1 MNKFKKIGIAISLG
15 LAMLGGIWLASP
27 SQAAGCNKFNVVYCG
42 THSMSELQTAYS
54 RTEIKELYKEWY
66 ITSTMIQGGSNMREG
81 VVDANGNITVD
92 GRVVAT
98 NSITVQSKAGT
109 RQPQPQRSYKTSNGY
124 TYYQYTTGQS
134 FVDGPKS
141 YNIYAW
147 FDNNGSFITGV
158 IKDCGNPVWGNPTTP
173 PVKPALTCD
182 ALQVTEISRSDN
194 GLLTAEENGVVI
206 VKATAKDGASITSYT
221 YNFGDNNIKT
231 TNSSEIQ
238 YTYAKEG
245 NYKVTVTVNGKET
258 GEVKRQNPN
267 CQKTVTVKP
276 EPKMIVC
283 DLNTKKY
290 PTEIKESEFNKSK
303 HSKNPNDCKEAPAKI
318 KICVIE
324 KKEIREIKKEEY
336 NESKYT
342 TDLSKCQETP
352 TPNTPS
358 TPTPSPELPKTGAS
372 DAIMS
377 ALGLG
382 GLTTA
387 TIAYIASRRQM

>member
-1 MNKFKKIGIAISLG
+1 MDKFKKIGIAISLG
-15 LAMLGGIWLASP
+15 FAMLGGIWLASP
-27 SQAAGCNKFNVVYCG
+27 SQAAGCNSFNVVYCG

-66 ITSTMIQGGSNMREG
+66 VTETMVQGGSNMREG

-98 NSITVQSKAGT
+98 NAITVQSKAGT

-173 PVKPALTCD
+173 PAKPALTCD
-182 ALQVTEISRSDN
+182 ALQVTEISRNTFKFS
-194 GLLTAEENGVVI
+194 
-206 VKATAKDGASITSYT
+206 VKATAKGGASITSYT

-245 NYKVTVTVNGKET
+245 NYTVTITVNGKET

-290 PTEIKESEFNKSK
+290 PTEIKESEFDKSK
-303 HSKNPNDCKEAPAKI
+303 HSKNPNDCKESPAKI
-318 KICVIE
+318 TVCVIE
-324 KKEIREIKKEEY
+324 EGGKKYTKEIKKEEF
-336 NESKYT
+336 NEKIHKT
-342 TDLSKCQETP
+342 NLDECKETP

>member
-15 LAMLGGIWLASP
+15 FAMLGGIWLASP

-66 ITSTMIQGGSNMREG
+66 VTETMVQGGSNMREG

-98 NSITVQSKAGT
+98 NAITVQSKAGT

-173 PVKPALTCD
+173 PAKPALTCD
-182 ALQVTEISRSDN
+182 ALQVTEISRNTFKFS
-194 GLLTAEENGVVI
+194 
-206 VKATAKDGASITSYT
+206 VKATAKGGASITSYT

-245 NYKVTVTVNGKET
+245 NYTVTITVNGKET

-283 DLNTKKY
+283 VIEEGGKKY
-290 PTEIKESEFNKSK
+290 TK
-303 HSKNPNDCKEAPAKI
+303 
-318 KICVIE
+318 
-324 KKEIREIKKEEY
+324 EIKKEEF
-336 NESKYT
+336 NEKIHKTNLDECKETPAKITVCVIKEGGKKYT
-342 TDLSKCQETP
+342 KEIKKEEFNEKIHKTNLDECKETP

>member
-15 LAMLGGIWLASP
+15 FAMLGGIWLASP
-27 SQAAGCNKFNVVYCG
+27 SQAAGCNSFNVVYCG

-54 RTEIKELYKEWY
+54 RTEIKELYKQWY
-66 ITSTMIQGGSNMREG
+66 ITETMVQGSSNMREG

-98 NSITVQSKAGT
+98 NAITVQSKAGT

-124 TYYQYTTGQS
+124 SYYQYTTGQS

-141 YNIYAW
+141 YKMYAW
-147 FDNNGSFITGV
+147 FDNSGSFITGV

-173 PVKPALTCD
+173 PAKPVLTCD
-182 ALQVTEISRSDN
+182 ALQVTEISRNTFKFS
-194 GLLTAEENGVVI
+194 
-206 VKATAKDGASITSYT
+206 VKATAKGGASITSYT

-258 GEVKRQNPN
+258 GEVKRQSEG
-267 CQKTVTVKP
+267 CTKTIVVKP

-283 DLNTKKY
+283 VIEEGGKKY
-290 PTEIKESEFNKSK
+290 TKEIKKEEFNEKIHK
-303 HSKNPNDCKEAPAKI
+303 TNLDECKEAPAKI
-318 KICVIE
+318 KVCIVE
-324 KKEIREIKKEEY
+324 EGGKKYTKEIKKEEF
-336 NESKYT
+336 NEKIHKT
-342 TDLSKCQETP
+342 NLDECKETPTP

>member
-15 LAMLGGIWLASP
+15 FAMLGGIWLASP
-27 SQAAGCNKFNVVYCG
+27 SQAAGCNSFNVVYCG

-66 ITSTMIQGGSNMREG
+66 VTETMVQGGSNMREG

-98 NSITVQSKAGT
+98 NAITVQSKAGT

-173 PVKPALTCD
+173 PAKPALTCD
-182 ALQVTEISRSDN
+182 ALQVTEISRNTFKFS
-194 GLLTAEENGVVI
+194 
-206 VKATAKDGASITSYT
+206 VKATAKGGASITSYT

-245 NYKVTVTVNGKET
+245 NYTVTITVNGKET

-283 DLNTKKY
+283 VIEEGGKKY
-290 PTEIKESEFNKSK
+290 TK
-303 HSKNPNDCKEAPAKI
+303 
-318 KICVIE
+318 
-324 KKEIREIKKEEY
+324 EIKKEEF
-336 NESKYT
+336 NEKIHKTNLDECKETPAKITVCVIEEGGKKYT
-342 TDLSKCQETP
+342 KEIKKEEFNEKIHKTNLDECKETPTP

-358 TPTPSPELPKTGAS
+358 TPTPSPELPNTGAS

>member
-15 LAMLGGIWLASP
+15 FAMLGGIWLASP
-27 SQAAGCNKFNVVYCG
+27 SQAAGCNSFNVVYCG

-66 ITSTMIQGGSNMREG
+66 VTETMVQGGSNMREG

-98 NSITVQSKAGT
+98 NAITVQSKAGT

-173 PVKPALTCD
+173 PAKPALTCD
-182 ALQVTEISRSDN
+182 ALQVTEISRNTFKFS
-194 GLLTAEENGVVI
+194 
-206 VKATAKDGASITSYT
+206 VKATAKGGASITSYT

-245 NYKVTVTVNGKET
+245 NYTVTITVNGKET

-290 PTEIKESEFNKSK
+290 PTEIKESEFDKSK
-303 HSKNPNDCKEAPAKI
+303 HSKNPNDCKETPAKI
-318 KICVIE
+318 TVCVIE
-324 KKEIREIKKEEY
+324 EGGKKYTKEIKKEEF
-336 NESKYT
+336 NEKIHKT
-342 TDLSKCQETP
+342 NLDECKETP
-352 TPNTPS
+352 TP

>member
-15 LAMLGGIWLASP
+15 FAMLGGIWLASP
-27 SQAAGCNKFNVVYCG
+27 SQAAGCNSFNVVYCG

-54 RTEIKELYKEWY
+54 RTEIKELYKQWY
-66 ITSTMIQGGSNMREG
+66 ITDTMVQGGSNMREG

-124 TYYQYTTGQS
+124 TYYQYPTGQS

-173 PVKPALTCD
+173 PAKPALTCD
-182 ALQVTEISRSDN
+182 ALQVTEISRNTFKFS
-194 GLLTAEENGVVI
+194 
-206 VKATAKDGASITSYT
+206 VKATAKGGASITSYT

-258 GEVKRQNPN
+258 GEVKRQSEG
-267 CQKTVTVKP
+267 CTKTIVVKP

-283 DLNTKKY
+283 VIEEGGKKY
-290 PTEIKESEFNKSK
+290 TKEIKKEEFNEKIHK
-303 HSKNPNDCKEAPAKI
+303 TNLDECKEAPAKI
-318 KICVIE
+318 TVCVIE
-324 KKEIREIKKEEY
+324 EGGKKYTKEIKKEEF
-336 NESKYT
+336 NEKIHKT
-342 TDLSKCQETP
+342 NLDECKETPTP

-358 TPTPSPELPKTGAS
+358 TPTPSPELPTTGAS

>member
-15 LAMLGGIWLASP
+15 FAMLGGIWLASP
-27 SQAAGCNKFNVVYCG
+27 SQAAGCNSFNVVYCG

-66 ITSTMIQGGSNMREG
+66 VTETMVQGGSNMREG

-98 NSITVQSKAGT
+98 NAITVQSKAGT

-173 PVKPALTCD
+173 PAKPALTCD
-182 ALQVTEISRSDN
+182 ALQVTEISRNTFKFS
-194 GLLTAEENGVVI
+194 
-206 VKATAKDGASITSYT
+206 VKATAKGGASITSYT
-221 YNFGDNNIKT
+221 YNFGDSNIKT

-238 YTYAKEG
+238 YTYAQEG
-245 NYKVTVTVNGKET
+245 NYTVTITVNGKEA

-276 EPKMIVC
+276 EPKIVVC
-283 DLNTKKY
+283 ELKTNKY
-290 PTEIKESEFNKSK
+290 PVEIKESEFDKSK
-303 HSKNPNDCKEAPAKI
+303 HSRNPNDCKEAPAKI

>member
-173 PVKPALTCD
+173 PAKPALTCD
-182 ALQVTEISRSDN
+182 ALQVTEISRNTFKFS
-194 GLLTAEENGVVI
+194 
-206 VKATAKDGASITSYT
+206 VKATAKGGASITSYT

-245 NYKVTVTVNGKET
+245 NYTVTITVNGKET

-276 EPKMIVC
+276 EPKIIV
-283 DLNTKKY
+283 
-290 PTEIKESEFNKSK
+290 
-303 HSKNPNDCKEAPAKI
+303 
-318 KICVIE
+318 CVIE
-324 KKEIREIKKEEY
+324 EGGKKYTKEIKKEEF
-336 NESKYT
+336 NEKIHKTNLDECKETPAKITVCVIEEGGKKYT
-342 TDLSKCQETP
+342 KEIKKEEFNEKIHKTNLDECKETP
-352 TPNTPS
+352 TPTPNAPS

>member
-15 LAMLGGIWLASP
+15 FAMLGGIWLASP
-27 SQAAGCNKFNVVYCG
+27 SQAAGCNSFNVVYCG

-66 ITSTMIQGGSNMREG
+66 VTETMVQGGSNMREG

-98 NSITVQSKAGT
+98 NAITVQSKAGT

-147 FDNNGSFITGV
+147 FDNSGSFITGV

-173 PVKPALTCD
+173 PAKPALTCD
-182 ALQVTEISRSDN
+182 ALQVTEISRNTFKFS
-194 GLLTAEENGVVI
+194 

-245 NYKVTVTVNGKET
+245 SYTVTITVNGKET

-276 EPKMIVC
+276 EPKMLVC

-290 PTEIKESEFNKSK
+290 PTEIKESEFDKSK
-303 HSKNPNDCKEAPAKI
+303 HSKNPNDCKEVPAKI
-318 KICVIE
+318 TVCVIE
-324 KKEIREIKKEEY
+324 EGGKKYTKEIKKEEF
-336 NESKYT
+336 NEKIHKT
-342 TDLSKCQETP
+342 NLDECKETP

>member
-15 LAMLGGIWLASP
+15 FAMLGGIWLASP
-27 SQAAGCNKFNVVYCG
+27 SQAAGCNSFNVVYCG
-42 THSMSELQTAYS
+42 THSISELQTAYS
-54 RTEIKELYKEWY
+54 RTEIKELYKQWY
-66 ITSTMIQGGSNMREG
+66 ITETMVQGGSNMREG

-98 NSITVQSKAGT
+98 NAITVQSKAGT

-124 TYYQYTTGQS
+124 SYYQYTTGQS

-141 YNIYAW
+141 YKMYAW
-147 FDNNGSFITGV
+147 FDNSGSFITGV

-173 PVKPALTCD
+173 PAKPALTCD
-182 ALQVTEISRSDN
+182 ALQVTEISRNTFKFS
-194 GLLTAEENGVVI
+194 
-206 VKATAKDGASITSYT
+206 VKATAKGGASITSYT

-245 NYKVTVTVNGKET
+245 SYKVTVTVNGKET
-258 GEVKRQNPN
+258 SEVKRQSES
-267 CQKTVTVKP
+267 CTKTVTVKP

-290 PTEIKESEFNKSK
+290 PTEIKESEFDKSK
-303 HSKNPNDCKEAPAKI
+303 YSKNPNDCKEVPAKI
-318 KICVIE
+318 TVCVIE
-324 KKEIREIKKEEY
+324 EGGKKYTKEIKKEEF
-336 NESKYT
+336 NEKIHKT
-342 TDLSKCQETP
+342 NLDECKETP

-387 TIAYIASRRQM
+387 TIAYIVSRRQM

>member
-15 LAMLGGIWLASP
+15 FAMLGGIWLASP

-66 ITSTMIQGGSNMREG
+66 VTETMVQGGSNMREG

-98 NSITVQSKAGT
+98 SAITVQSKAGT

-173 PVKPALTCD
+173 PAKPALTCD
-182 ALQVTEISRSDN
+182 ALQVTEISRNTFKFS
-194 GLLTAEENGVVI
+194 

-258 GEVKRQNPN
+258 GEVKRQSEG
-267 CQKTVTVKP
+267 CTKTIVVKP

-283 DLNTKKY
+283 VIEEGGKKY
-290 PTEIKESEFNKSK
+290 TKEIKKEEFNEKIHK
-303 HSKNPNDCKEAPAKI
+303 TNLDECKEAPAKI
-318 KICVIE
+318 KVCIVE
-324 KKEIREIKKEEY
+324 EGGKKYTKEIKKEEF
-336 NESKYT
+336 NEKIHKT
-342 TDLSKCQETP
+342 NLDECKETPAP

-372 DAIMS
+372 DVIMS

>member
-15 LAMLGGIWLASP
+15 FAMLGGIWLASP

-66 ITSTMIQGGSNMREG
+66 VTETMVQGGSNMREG

-98 NSITVQSKAGT
+98 NAITVQSKAGT

-173 PVKPALTCD
+173 PAKPALTCD
-182 ALQVTEISRSDN
+182 ALQVTEISRNTFKFS
-194 GLLTAEENGVVI
+194 

-245 NYKVTVTVNGKET
+245 NYTVTITVNGKET

-283 DLNTKKY
+283 VIEEGGKKY
-290 PTEIKESEFNKSK
+290 TK
-303 HSKNPNDCKEAPAKI
+303 
-318 KICVIE
+318 
-324 KKEIREIKKEEY
+324 EIKKEEF
-336 NESKYT
+336 NEKIHKTNLDECKETPAKITVCVIEEGGKKYT
-342 TDLSKCQETP
+342 KEIKKEEFNEKIHKTNLDECKETPTP

-358 TPTPSPELPKTGAS
+358 TPTPSPELPTTGAS

>member
-15 LAMLGGIWLASP
+15 FAMLGGIWLASP
-27 SQAAGCNKFNVVYCG
+27 SQAAGCNSFNVVYCG

-66 ITSTMIQGGSNMREG
+66 VTETMVQGGSNMREG
-81 VVDANGNITVD
+81 AVDANGNITVD

-98 NSITVQSKAGT
+98 NAITVQSKAGT

-173 PVKPALTCD
+173 PAKPALTCD
-182 ALQVTEISRSDN
+182 ALQVTEISRNTFKFS
-194 GLLTAEENGVVI
+194 
-206 VKATAKDGASITSYT
+206 VKATAKGGASITSYT

-245 NYKVTVTVNGKET
+245 NYTVTITVNGKET

-283 DLNTKKY
+283 VIEEGGKKY
-290 PTEIKESEFNKSK
+290 TK
-303 HSKNPNDCKEAPAKI
+303 
-318 KICVIE
+318 
-324 KKEIREIKKEEY
+324 EIKKEEF
-336 NESKYT
+336 NEKIHKTNLDECKETPAKITVCVIKEGGKKYT
-342 TDLSKCQETP
+342 KEIKKEEFNEKIHKTNLDECKETP

>member
-15 LAMLGGIWLASP
+15 FAMLGGIWLASP

-66 ITSTMIQGGSNMREG
+66 VTETMVQGGSNMREG

-98 NSITVQSKAGT
+98 NAITVQSKAGT

-173 PVKPALTCD
+173 PAKPVLTCD
-182 ALQVTEISRSDN
+182 ALQVTEISRNTFKFS
-194 GLLTAEENGVVI
+194 

-245 NYKVTVTVNGKET
+245 NYTVTITVNGKET

-283 DLNTKKY
+283 VIEEGGKKY
-290 PTEIKESEFNKSK
+290 TK
-303 HSKNPNDCKEAPAKI
+303 
-318 KICVIE
+318 
-324 KKEIREIKKEEY
+324 EIKKEEF
-336 NESKYT
+336 NEKIHKTNLDECKETPAKITVCVIEEGGKKYT
-342 TDLSKCQETP
+342 KEIKKEEFNEKIHKTNLDECKETP

>member
-1 MNKFKKIGIAISLG
+1 MDKFKKIGIAISLG
-15 LAMLGGIWLASP
+15 FAMLGGIWLASP
-27 SQAAGCNKFNVVYCG
+27 SQAAGCNSFNVVYCG
-42 THSMSELQTAYS
+42 TRSMSELQTAYS

-66 ITSTMIQGGSNMREG
+66 VTETMVQGGSNMREG

-98 NSITVQSKAGT
+98 NAITVQSKAGT

-173 PVKPALTCD
+173 PAKPALTCD
-182 ALQVTEISRSDN
+182 ALQVTEISRNTFKFS
-194 GLLTAEENGVVI
+194 
-206 VKATAKDGASITSYT
+206 VKATAKGGASITSYT

-245 NYKVTVTVNGKET
+245 NYTVTITVNGKET

-290 PTEIKESEFNKSK
+290 PTEIKESEFDKSK
-303 HSKNPNDCKEAPAKI
+303 HSKNPNDCKEVPAKI

>member
-1 MNKFKKIGIAISLG
+1 MDKFKKIGIAISLG
-15 LAMLGGIWLASP
+15 FAMLGGIWLASP

-66 ITSTMIQGGSNMREG
+66 VTETMVQGGSNMREG

-98 NSITVQSKAGT
+98 NAITVQSKAGT

-173 PVKPALTCD
+173 PAKPALTCD
-182 ALQVTEISRSDN
+182 ALQVTEISRNTFKFS
-194 GLLTAEENGVVI
+194 

-245 NYKVTVTVNGKET
+245 NYTVTITVNGKET

-276 EPKMIVC
+276 EPKMI
-283 DLNTKKY
+283 
-290 PTEIKESEFNKSK
+290 
-303 HSKNPNDCKEAPAKI
+303 A
-318 KICVIE
+318 CVIE
-324 KKEIREIKKEEY
+324 EGGKKYTKEIKKEEF
-336 NESKYT
+336 NEKIHKT
-342 TDLSKCQETP
+342 NLDECKETPTP

>member
-15 LAMLGGIWLASP
+15 FAMLGGIWLASP

-66 ITSTMIQGGSNMREG
+66 VTETMVQGGSNMREG

-98 NSITVQSKAGT
+98 NAITVQSKAGT

-173 PVKPALTCD
+173 PAKPALTCD
-182 ALQVTEISRSDN
+182 ALQVTEISRNTFKFS
-194 GLLTAEENGVVI
+194 
-206 VKATAKDGASITSYT
+206 VKATAKGGASITSYT

-245 NYKVTVTVNGKET
+245 NYTVTITVNGKET

-267 CQKTVTVKP
+267 CQKTITVKP

-283 DLNTKKY
+283 VIEEGGKKY
-290 PTEIKESEFNKSK
+290 TK
-303 HSKNPNDCKEAPAKI
+303 
-318 KICVIE
+318 
-324 KKEIREIKKEEY
+324 EIKKEEF
-336 NESKYT
+336 NEKIHKTNLDECKETPAKIKVCIVEEGGKKYT
-342 TDLSKCQETP
+342 KEIKKEEFNGKIHKTNLDECKEIPTP

-358 TPTPSPELPKTGAS
+358 TPTPSPELPTTGAS

>member
-15 LAMLGGIWLASP
+15 FAMLGGIWLASP
-27 SQAAGCNKFNVVYCG
+27 SQAAGCNSFNVVYCG

-54 RTEIKELYKEWY
+54 RTEIKELYKQWY
-66 ITSTMIQGGSNMREG
+66 ITETMVQGGSNMREG

-98 NSITVQSKAGT
+98 NAITVQSKAGT

-124 TYYQYTTGQS
+124 SYYQYTTGQS

-141 YNIYAW
+141 YKMYAW
-147 FDNNGSFITGV
+147 FDNSGSFITGV

-173 PVKPALTCD
+173 PAKPALTCD
-182 ALQVTEISRSDN
+182 ALQVTEISRNTFKFS
-194 GLLTAEENGVVI
+194 
-206 VKATAKDGASITSYT
+206 VKATAKGGASITSYT

-258 GEVKRQNPN
+258 GEVKRQSES
-267 CQKTVTVKP
+267 CTKTVTVKP

-290 PTEIKESEFNKSK
+290 PTEIKESEFDKSK

-318 KICVIE
+318 TVCVIE
-324 KKEIREIKKEEY
+324 EGGKKYTKEVKKEEF
-336 NESKYT
+336 NEKIHKT
-342 TDLSKCQETP
+342 NLDECKETP

>member
-15 LAMLGGIWLASP
+15 FAMLGGIWLASP

-66 ITSTMIQGGSNMREG
+66 VTETMVQGGSNMREG

-98 NSITVQSKAGT
+98 NAITVQSKAGT

-173 PVKPALTCD
+173 PAKPALTCD
-182 ALQVTEISRSDN
+182 ALQVTEISRNTFKFS
-194 GLLTAEENGVVI
+194 
-206 VKATAKDGASITSYT
+206 VKATAKGGASITSYT

-245 NYKVTVTVNGKET
+245 NYTVTITVNGKET

-283 DLNTKKY
+283 VIEEGGKKY
-290 PTEIKESEFNKSK
+290 TK
-303 HSKNPNDCKEAPAKI
+303 
-318 KICVIE
+318 
-324 KKEIREIKKEEY
+324 EIKKEEF
-336 NESKYT
+336 NEKIHKTNLDECKETPAKITVCVIEEGGKKYT
-342 TDLSKCQETP
+342 KEIKKEEFNEKIHKTNLDECKETPTP

-358 TPTPSPELPKTGAS
+358 TPTPSPELPNTGAS

>member
-15 LAMLGGIWLASP
+15 FAMLGGIWLASP
-27 SQAAGCNKFNVVYCG
+27 SQAAGCNSFNVVYCG
-42 THSMSELQTAYS
+42 THSMSELQTAYN

-66 ITSTMIQGGSNMREG
+66 VTETMVQGGSNMREG

-98 NSITVQSKAGT
+98 NAITVQSKAGT

-173 PVKPALTCD
+173 PAKPALTCD
-182 ALQVTEISRSDN
+182 ALQVTEISRNTFKFS
-194 GLLTAEENGVVI
+194 

-245 NYKVTVTVNGKET
+245 NYTVTITVNGKET

-276 EPKMIVC
+276 EPKMVV
-283 DLNTKKY
+283 
-290 PTEIKESEFNKSK
+290 
-303 HSKNPNDCKEAPAKI
+303 
-318 KICVIE
+318 CVIE
-324 KKEIREIKKEEY
+324 EGGKKYTKEIKKEEF
-336 NESKYT
+336 NEKIHKTNLDECKETPAKITVCVIEEGGKKYT
-342 TDLSKCQETP
+342 KEIKKEEFNEKIHKTNLDECKETPAP

>member
-1 MNKFKKIGIAISLG
+1 MDKFKKIGIAISLG
-15 LAMLGGIWLASP
+15 FAMLGGIWLASP
-27 SQAAGCNKFNVVYCG
+27 SQAAGCNSFNVVYCG

-66 ITSTMIQGGSNMREG
+66 VTETMVQGGSNMREG

-98 NSITVQSKAGT
+98 NAITVQSKAGT

-173 PVKPALTCD
+173 PAKPALTCD
-182 ALQVTEISRSDN
+182 ALQVTEISRNTFKFS
-194 GLLTAEENGVVI
+194 

-245 NYKVTVTVNGKET
+245 NYTVTITVNGKET

-283 DLNTKKY
+283 VIEEGGKKY
-290 PTEIKESEFNKSK
+290 TKEIKKEEFNEKIHK
-303 HSKNPNDCKEAPAKI
+303 TNLDECKEAPAKI
-318 KICVIE
+318 TVCVIE
-324 KKEIREIKKEEY
+324 EGGKKYTKEIKKEEF
-336 NESKYT
+336 NEKIHKT
-342 TDLSKCQETP
+342 NLDECKETP

>member
-15 LAMLGGIWLASP
+15 FAMLGGIWLASP
-27 SQAAGCNKFNVVYCG
+27 SQAAGCNSFNVVYCG
-42 THSMSELQTAYS
+42 THSMSELQTAYN

-66 ITSTMIQGGSNMREG
+66 VTETMVQGGSNMREG

-98 NSITVQSKAGT
+98 NAITVQSKAGT

-173 PVKPALTCD
+173 PAKPALTCD
-182 ALQVTEISRSDN
+182 ALQVTEISRNTFKFS
-194 GLLTAEENGVVI
+194 
-206 VKATAKDGASITSYT
+206 VKATAKGGASITSYT

-245 NYKVTVTVNGKET
+245 NYTVTITVNGKET

-283 DLNTKKY
+283 VIEEGGKKY
-290 PTEIKESEFNKSK
+290 TKEIKKEEFNEKIHK
-303 HSKNPNDCKEAPAKI
+303 TNLDECKEAPAKI
-318 KICVIE
+318 TVCVIE
-324 KKEIREIKKEEY
+324 EGGKKYTKEIKKEEF
-336 NESKYT
+336 NEKIHKT
-342 TDLSKCQETP
+342 NLDECKETPTP

-358 TPTPSPELPKTGAS
+358 TPTPSPELPTTGAS

>member
-15 LAMLGGIWLASP
+15 FAMLGGIWLASP
-27 SQAAGCNKFNVVYCG
+27 SQAAGCNSFNVVYCG

-54 RTEIKELYKEWY
+54 RTEIKELYKQWY
-66 ITSTMIQGGSNMREG
+66 ITETMVQGGSNMREG

-98 NSITVQSKAGT
+98 NAITVQSKAGT

-173 PVKPALTCD
+173 PAKPALTCD
-182 ALQVTEISRSDN
+182 ALQVTEISRNTFKFS
-194 GLLTAEENGVVI
+194 
-206 VKATAKDGASITSYT
+206 VKATAKGGASITSYT

-245 NYKVTVTVNGKET
+245 NYTVTITVNGKET

-276 EPKMIVC
+276 EPKMVV
-283 DLNTKKY
+283 
-290 PTEIKESEFNKSK
+290 
-303 HSKNPNDCKEAPAKI
+303 
-318 KICVIE
+318 CVIE
-324 KKEIREIKKEEY
+324 EGGKKYTKEIKKEEF
-336 NESKYT
+336 NEKIHKT
-342 TDLSKCQETP
+342 NLDECKETP
-352 TPNTPS
+352 TSTPNTPS

>member
-15 LAMLGGIWLASP
+15 FAMLGGIWLASP
-27 SQAAGCNKFNVVYCG
+27 SQAASCNSFNVVYCG

-66 ITSTMIQGGSNMREG
+66 VTETMVQGGSNMREG

-98 NSITVQSKAGT
+98 NAITVQSKAGT

-141 YNIYAW
+141 YNVYAW

-173 PVKPALTCD
+173 PAKPALTCD
-182 ALQVTEISRSDN
+182 ALQVTEISRNTFKFS
-194 GLLTAEENGVVI
+194 
-206 VKATAKDGASITSYT
+206 VKATAKGGASITSYT

-245 NYKVTVTVNGKET
+245 NYTVTITVNGKET
-258 GEVKRQNPN
+258 GEVKRQNSN

-283 DLNTKKY
+283 VIEEGGKKY
-290 PTEIKESEFNKSK
+290 TK
-303 HSKNPNDCKEAPAKI
+303 
-318 KICVIE
+318 
-324 KKEIREIKKEEY
+324 EIKKEEF
-336 NESKYT
+336 NEKIHKTNLDECKETPAKITVCVIEEGGKKYT
-342 TDLSKCQETP
+342 KEIKKEEFNEKIHKTNLDECKETP

>member
-15 LAMLGGIWLASP
+15 FAMLGGIWLASP
-27 SQAAGCNKFNVVYCG
+27 SQAAGCNSFNVVYCG

-66 ITSTMIQGGSNMREG
+66 VTETMVQGGSNMREG

-98 NSITVQSKAGT
+98 NAITVQSKAGT

-173 PVKPALTCD
+173 PAKPALTCD
-182 ALQVTEISRSDN
+182 ALQVTEISRNTFKFS
-194 GLLTAEENGVVI
+194 
-206 VKATAKDGASITSYT
+206 VKATAKGGASITSYT

-245 NYKVTVTVNGKET
+245 NYTVTITVNGKET
-258 GEVKRQNPN
+258 GEVKRQNSN

-283 DLNTKKY
+283 VIEEGGKKY
-290 PTEIKESEFNKSK
+290 TK
-303 HSKNPNDCKEAPAKI
+303 
-318 KICVIE
+318 
-324 KKEIREIKKEEY
+324 EIKKEEF
-336 NESKYT
+336 NEKIHKTNLDECKETPAKITVCVIEEGGKKYT
-342 TDLSKCQETP
+342 KEIKKEEFNEKIHKTNLDECKETP

-358 TPTPSPELPKTGAS
+358 TSTPSPELPKTGAS

>member
-15 LAMLGGIWLASP
+15 FAMLGGIWLASP
-27 SQAAGCNKFNVVYCG
+27 SQAAGCNSFNVVYCG

-66 ITSTMIQGGSNMREG
+66 VTETMVQGGSNMREG

-98 NSITVQSKAGT
+98 NAITVQSKAGT

-173 PVKPALTCD
+173 PAKPSLTCD
-182 ALQVTEISRSDN
+182 ALQVTEISRNTFKFS
-194 GLLTAEENGVVI
+194 

-245 NYKVTVTVNGKET
+245 NYTVTITVNGKET

-267 CQKTVTVKP
+267 CQKTITVKP

-283 DLNTKKY
+283 VIEEGGKKY
-290 PTEIKESEFNKSK
+290 TKEIKKEEFNEKIHK
-303 HSKNPNDCKEAPAKI
+303 TNLDECKKAPAKI
-318 KICVIE
+318 TVCVIE
-324 KKEIREIKKEEY
+324 EGGKKYTREIKKEEF
-336 NESKYT
+336 NEKIHKT
-342 TDLSKCQETP
+342 NLDECKETP
-352 TPNTPS
+352 APNTPS

>member
-15 LAMLGGIWLASP
+15 FAMLGGIWLASP
-27 SQAAGCNKFNVVYCG
+27 SQAAGCNSFNVVYCG

-66 ITSTMIQGGSNMREG
+66 VTETMVQGGSNMREG

-98 NSITVQSKAGT
+98 NAITVQSKAGT

-173 PVKPALTCD
+173 PAKPALTCD
-182 ALQVTEISRSDN
+182 ALQVTEISRNTFKFS
-194 GLLTAEENGVVI
+194 
-206 VKATAKDGASITSYT
+206 VKATAKGGASITSYT

-245 NYKVTVTVNGKET
+245 NYTVTITVNGKET

-283 DLNTKKY
+283 VIEEGGKKY
-290 PTEIKESEFNKSK
+290 TK
-303 HSKNPNDCKEAPAKI
+303 
-318 KICVIE
+318 
-324 KKEIREIKKEEY
+324 EIKKEEF
-336 NESKYT
+336 NEKIHKTNLDECKETPAKITVCVIEEGGKKYT
-342 TDLSKCQETP
+342 KEIKKEEFNEKIHKTNLDECKETP

>member
-15 LAMLGGIWLASP
+15 FAMLGGIWLASP

-66 ITSTMIQGGSNMREG
+66 VTETMVQGGLNMREG

-98 NSITVQSKAGT
+98 NAITVQSKAGT

-173 PVKPALTCD
+173 PAKPALTCD
-182 ALQVTEISRSDN
+182 ALQVTEISRNTFKFS
-194 GLLTAEENGVVI
+194 
-206 VKATAKDGASITSYT
+206 VKATAKGGASITSYT

-245 NYKVTVTVNGKET
+245 NYTVTITVNGKET

-283 DLNTKKY
+283 VIEEGGKKY
-290 PTEIKESEFNKSK
+290 TK
-303 HSKNPNDCKEAPAKI
+303 
-318 KICVIE
+318 
-324 KKEIREIKKEEY
+324 EIKKEEF
-336 NESKYT
+336 NEKIHKTNLDECKETPAKITVCVIEEGGKKYT
-342 TDLSKCQETP
+342 KEIKKEEFNEKIHKTNLDECKETPTP

>member
-15 LAMLGGIWLASP
+15 FAMLGGIWLASP

-66 ITSTMIQGGSNMREG
+66 VTETMVQGGLNMREG

-98 NSITVQSKAGT
+98 NAITVQSKAGT

-173 PVKPALTCD
+173 PAKPALTCD
-182 ALQVTEISRSDN
+182 ALQVTEISRNTFKFS
-194 GLLTAEENGVVI
+194 
-206 VKATAKDGASITSYT
+206 VKATAKGGASITSYT

-245 NYKVTVTVNGKET
+245 NYTVTITVNGKET

-283 DLNTKKY
+283 VIEEGGKKY
-290 PTEIKESEFNKSK
+290 TK
-303 HSKNPNDCKEAPAKI
+303 
-318 KICVIE
+318 
-324 KKEIREIKKEEY
+324 EIKKEEF
-336 NESKYT
+336 NEKIHKTNLDECKETPTKITVCVIEEGGKKYT
-342 TDLSKCQETP
+342 KEIKKEEFNEKIHKTNLDECKETPTP

>member
-1 MNKFKKIGIAISLG
+1 MDKFKKIGIAISLG
-15 LAMLGGIWLASP
+15 FAMLGGIWLASP
-27 SQAAGCNKFNVVYCG
+27 SQAAGCNSFNVVYCG

-66 ITSTMIQGGSNMREG
+66 VTETMVQGGSNMREG

-98 NSITVQSKAGT
+98 NAITVQSKAGT

-173 PVKPALTCD
+173 PAKPALTCD
-182 ALQVTEISRSDN
+182 ALQVTEISRNTFKFS
-194 GLLTAEENGVVI
+194 
-206 VKATAKDGASITSYT
+206 VKATAKGGASITSYT

-245 NYKVTVTVNGKET
+245 SYTVTITVNGKET

-283 DLNTKKY
+283 VIEEGGKKY
-290 PTEIKESEFNKSK
+290 TK
-303 HSKNPNDCKEAPAKI
+303 
-318 KICVIE
+318 
-324 KKEIREIKKEEY
+324 EIKKEEF
-336 NESKYT
+336 NEKIHKTNLDECKETPAKITVCVIKEGGKKYT
-342 TDLSKCQETP
+342 KEIKKEEFNEKIHKTNLDECKETP

>member
-15 LAMLGGIWLASP
+15 FAMLGGIWLASP
-27 SQAAGCNKFNVVYCG
+27 SQAAGCNSFNVVYCG

-66 ITSTMIQGGSNMREG
+66 VTETMVQGGSNMREG

-98 NSITVQSKAGT
+98 NAITVQSKAGT

-173 PVKPALTCD
+173 PAKPALTCD
-182 ALQVTEISRSDN
+182 ALQVTEISRNTFKFS
-194 GLLTAEENGVVI
+194 
-206 VKATAKDGASITSYT
+206 VKATAKGGASITSYT

-258 GEVKRQNPN
+258 GEVKRQSEG
-267 CQKTVTVKP
+267 CTKTIVVKP

-283 DLNTKKY
+283 VIEEGGKKY
-290 PTEIKESEFNKSK
+290 TKEIKKEEFNEKIHK
-303 HSKNPNDCKEAPAKI
+303 TNLDECKEAPAKI
-318 KICVIE
+318 KVCIVE
-324 KKEIREIKKEEY
+324 EGGKKYTKEIKKEEF
-336 NESKYT
+336 NGKIHKTNLDECKET
-342 TDLSKCQETP
+342 PTP

-372 DAIMS
+372 DVIMS

>member
-15 LAMLGGIWLASP
+15 IALFGGAWLASP
-27 SQAAGCNKFNVVYCG
+27 SQAAGCNSFNVVYCG

-54 RTEIKELYKEWY
+54 RTEIKELYKQWY
-66 ITSTMIQGGSNMREG
+66 ITETMVQGGSNMREG

-98 NSITVQSKAGT
+98 NAITVQSKAGT

-173 PVKPALTCD
+173 PAKPVLTCD
-182 ALQVTEISRSDN
+182 ALQVTEISRNTFKFS
-194 GLLTAEENGVVI
+194 
-206 VKATAKDGASITSYT
+206 VKATAKGGASITSYT

-238 YTYAKEG
+238 YTYAQEG
-245 NYKVTVTVNGKET
+245 SYKVTVTVNGKET
-258 GEVKRQNPN
+258 SEVKRQSES
-267 CQKTVTVKP
+267 CTKTVTVKP

-290 PTEIKESEFNKSK
+290 PTEIKESEFDKSK

-318 KICVIE
+318 TVCVIE
-324 KKEIREIKKEEY
+324 EGGKKYTKEIKKEEF
-336 NESKYT
+336 NEKIHKT
-342 TDLSKCQETP
+342 NLDECKETP

>member
-15 LAMLGGIWLASP
+15 FAMLGGIWLASP
-27 SQAAGCNKFNVVYCG
+27 SQAAGCNSFNVVYCG

-66 ITSTMIQGGSNMREG
+66 VTETMVQGGSNMREG

-98 NSITVQSKAGT
+98 NAITVQSKAGT

-173 PVKPALTCD
+173 PAKPALTCD
-182 ALQVTEISRSDN
+182 ALQVTEISRNTFKFS
-194 GLLTAEENGVVI
+194 
-206 VKATAKDGASITSYT
+206 VKATAKGGASITSYT

-245 NYKVTVTVNGKET
+245 NYTVTITVNGKET

-283 DLNTKKY
+283 VIEEGGKKY
-290 PTEIKESEFNKSK
+290 TK
-303 HSKNPNDCKEAPAKI
+303 
-318 KICVIE
+318 
-324 KKEIREIKKEEY
+324 EIKKEEF
-336 NESKYT
+336 NEKIHKTNLDECKETPAKITVCVIEEGGKKYT
-342 TDLSKCQETP
+342 KEIKKEEFNEKIHKTNLDECKETPTP

-358 TPTPSPELPKTGAS
+358 TPTPSPELPTTGAS

>member
-15 LAMLGGIWLASP
+15 FAMLGGIWLASP
-27 SQAAGCNKFNVVYCG
+27 SQAAGCNSFNVVYCG

-66 ITSTMIQGGSNMREG
+66 VTETMVQGGSNMREG

-98 NSITVQSKAGT
+98 NAITVQSKAGT

-173 PVKPALTCD
+173 PAKPALTCD
-182 ALQVTEISRSDN
+182 ALQVTEISRNTFKFS
-194 GLLTAEENGVVI
+194 
-206 VKATAKDGASITSYT
+206 VKATAKGGASITSYT

-245 NYKVTVTVNGKET
+245 NYTVTITVNGKET

-276 EPKMIVC
+276 EPKIIV
-283 DLNTKKY
+283 
-290 PTEIKESEFNKSK
+290 
-303 HSKNPNDCKEAPAKI
+303 
-318 KICVIE
+318 CVIE
-324 KKEIREIKKEEY
+324 EGGKKHTKEIKKEEF
-336 NESKYT
+336 NEKIHKT
-342 TDLSKCQETP
+342 NLDECKETPAKITVCVIEEGGKKHTKEIKKEEFNEKIHKTNLDECKETPTP

>member
-15 LAMLGGIWLASP
+15 FAMLGGIWLASP
-27 SQAAGCNKFNVVYCG
+27 SQAAGCNSFNVVYCG

-66 ITSTMIQGGSNMREG
+66 VTETMVQGGSNMREG

-98 NSITVQSKAGT
+98 NAITVQSKAGT

-173 PVKPALTCD
+173 PAKPALTCD
-182 ALQVTEISRSDN
+182 ALQVTEISRNTFKFS
-194 GLLTAEENGVVI
+194 
-206 VKATAKDGASITSYT
+206 VKATAKNGASITSYT

-245 NYKVTVTVNGKET
+245 NYTVTITVNGKET

-276 EPKMIVC
+276 EPKMVV
-283 DLNTKKY
+283 
-290 PTEIKESEFNKSK
+290 
-303 HSKNPNDCKEAPAKI
+303 
-318 KICVIE
+318 CVIE
-324 KKEIREIKKEEY
+324 EGGKKYTKEIKKEEF
-336 NESKYT
+336 NEKIHKTNLDECKETPAKITVCVIEEGGKKYT
-342 TDLSKCQETP
+342 KEIKKEEFNEKIHKTNLDECKETPTP

>member
-1 MNKFKKIGIAISLG
+1 MDKFKKIGIAISLG
-15 LAMLGGIWLASP
+15 FAMLGGIWLASP
-27 SQAAGCNKFNVVYCG
+27 SQAAGCNSFNVVYCG

-66 ITSTMIQGGSNMREG
+66 VTETMVQGGSNMREG

-98 NSITVQSKAGT
+98 NAITVQSKAGT

-173 PVKPALTCD
+173 PAKPALTCD
-182 ALQVTEISRSDN
+182 ALQVTEISRNTFKFS
-194 GLLTAEENGVVI
+194 
-206 VKATAKDGASITSYT
+206 VKATAKGGASITSYT

-245 NYKVTVTVNGKET
+245 NYTVTITVNGKET
-258 GEVKRQNPN
+258 GEVKRQNSN

-283 DLNTKKY
+283 VIEEGGKKY
-290 PTEIKESEFNKSK
+290 TK
-303 HSKNPNDCKEAPAKI
+303 
-318 KICVIE
+318 
-324 KKEIREIKKEEY
+324 EIKKEEF
-336 NESKYT
+336 NEKIHKTNLDECKETPAKITVCVIEEGGKKYT
-342 TDLSKCQETP
+342 KEIKKEEFNEKIHKTNLDECKETL

>member
-15 LAMLGGIWLASP
+15 FAMLGGIWLASP
-27 SQAAGCNKFNVVYCG
+27 SQAAGCNSFNVVYCG

-66 ITSTMIQGGSNMREG
+66 VTETMVQGGSNMREG

-98 NSITVQSKAGT
+98 NAITVQSKAGT

-173 PVKPALTCD
+173 PAKPALTCD
-182 ALQVTEISRSDN
+182 ALQVTEISRNTFKFS
-194 GLLTAEENGVVI
+194 

-245 NYKVTVTVNGKET
+245 NYTVTITVNGKET

-276 EPKMIVC
+276 EPKIIV
-283 DLNTKKY
+283 
-290 PTEIKESEFNKSK
+290 
-303 HSKNPNDCKEAPAKI
+303 
-318 KICVIE
+318 CVIE
-324 KKEIREIKKEEY
+324 EGGKKYTKEIKKEEF
-336 NESKYT
+336 NEKIHKTNLDECKETPAKITVCVIEEGGKKYT
-342 TDLSKCQETP
+342 KEIKKEEFNEKIHKTNLDECKETPTP